1 MGMINRNFSL
11 IPYNPFL
18 PANMLAEKE
27 KKIYLQANLLS
38 TDVHR
43 IVYGCER
50 QREPI
55 NDHQTGIGKEF
66 DIRTG
71 IHRT

>member
-1 MGMINRNFSL
+1 
-11 IPYNPFL
+11 
-18 PANMLAEKE
+18 MLAEKE